1 MNSFL
6 ETEGVNLVSFGNQL
20 NNRFEVNSFMLISE
34 ASLLNLN
41 SRLEKNVEM
50 PSFRPNIVA
59 KDCEAYSEVDICK
72 KKEIC
77 IIKILNLFIKGLVE

>member
-1 MNSFL
+1 LNSFL
-6 ETEGVNLVSFGNQL
+6 EIEGVNLVSFGNQL
-20 NNRFEVNSFMLISE
+20 NNRFEFNSFMLISE

-59 KDCEAYSEVDICK
+59 KDCEAYSEVNICSPK
-72 KKEIC
+72 RLAST
-77 IIKILNLFIKGLVE
+77 KIS

>member
-1 MNSFL
+1 
-6 ETEGVNLVSFGNQL
+6 
-20 NNRFEVNSFMLISE
+20 MLISE

-59 KDCEAYSEVDICK
+59 KDCEAYSEVDIWK
-72 KKEIC
+72 KKRLAY
-77 IIKILNLFIKGLVE
+77 KKF